1 MKALN
6 ARVAVVT
13 GAASGIGLAMARR
26 FAGEGMKLVLA
37 DIEPQPL
44 ARALEQLRS
53 EGAQAIAV
61 KVDVA
66 IESQVN
72 DLADAA
78 FAEYGAVHVLCNN
91 AGVAVPGLT
100 STDWQAPLSDWHWVL
115 NVNLMGVVHGVR
127 AFLPRMQAGADDG
140 HIVNTASVAGLL
152 TAASPY
158 HVSKHGVACITEGMY
173 KDFKRLGS
181 KISASLLCPGLIRT
195 EIMHAERNRP
205 VEFGPATNLDQRPQ
219 SVRKSMR
226 DFSKALESG
235 YDPAQVADAVVD
247 AIHADRFYVIPAQP
261 ALLELIALR
270 MQDILAQR
278 NPTLP
283 TPPPWASPPAHKD

>member
-1 MKALN
+1 MNELR

-13 GAASGIGLAMARR
+13 GAASGIGLALARR

-44 ARALEQLRS
+44 AHALEQIRS
-53 EGAQAIAV
+53 AGAQAIAV
-61 KVDVA
+61 TTDVS

-72 DLADAA
+72 ALADAA
-78 FAEYGAVHVLCNN
+78 YAEYGAVHVLCNN

-127 AFLPRMQAGADDG
+127 AFLPRMQAGGDEG

-158 HVSKHGVACITEGMY
+158 HVSKHGVTCLTEGMY
-173 KDFKRLGS
+173 KEFKRLGS
-181 KISASLLCPGLIRT
+181 KISASVLCPGLIRT
-195 EIMHAERNRP
+195 DIMNAERNRP
-205 VEFGPATNLDQRPQ
+205 AEFGPATNLEQRPEN
-219 SVRKSMR
+219 VRKSMR

-235 YDPAQVADAVVD
+235 YEPGQVAGAVVD
-247 AIHADRFYVIPAQP
+247 AIRSDRFYVIPAQP

-283 TPPPWASPPAHKD
+283 APPQWASPPTPKG